1 MSCRS
6 SIQRF
11 LGVGLLVALT
21 VGCGEMDSV
30 SRGAGFGVNLA
41 GAEFGA
47 LEPGFSNSNLGVD
60 GRDYFFPSHDVLAYY
75 VDQGI
80 RLVRLPVSWERLQP
94 ELGSAL
100 DSGYLGRIVECLDR
114 AALLGCSVVL
124 DIHNY
129 GRYRL
134 QSGRDV
140 RELVV
145 AARPANKGEFDHS
158 FLVDLWMRLSKKV
171 RSHPA
176 IAAYGLMNE
185 PHDMGGADW
194 HATSDQVVRAL
205 RIAGD
210 DNWIWVAGD
219 GWSSAEKW
227 DRYNPASPWINDTIN
242 RTAYEAHVYFD
253 SDGSGTYVKSFDQEA
268 QIDRFAG
275 QRGRE
280 RLQPFLNWCERY
292 GVVGVIGE
300 FGVPWGDPGW
310 LPVLDEFLSEVR
322 RRNIKA
328 CAWAGGRYWGD
339 YTLSLERRNGHD
351 AAPLRQIRWHNSQI
365 GKHVGYPFSSSK
377 PMPR

>member
-145 AARPANKGEFDHS
+145 AARPAARPSPSPDVPRGAREPVPD
-158 FLVDLWMRLSKKV
+158 RLPFWGGCNGAHAKK
-171 RSHPA
+171 
-176 IAAYGLMNE
+176 
-185 PHDMGGADW
+185 
-194 HATSDQVVRAL
+194 
-205 RIAGD
+205 
-210 DNWIWVAGD
+210 
-219 GWSSAEKW
+219 
-227 DRYNPASPWINDTIN
+227 
-242 RTAYEAHVYFD
+242 
-253 SDGSGTYVKSFDQEA
+253 
-268 QIDRFAG
+268 
-275 QRGRE
+275 
-280 RLQPFLNWCERY
+280 
-292 GVVGVIGE
+292 
-300 FGVPWGDPGW
+300 
-310 LPVLDEFLSEVR
+310 
-322 RRNIKA
+322 
-328 CAWAGGRYWGD
+328 
-339 YTLSLERRNGHD
+339 
-351 AAPLRQIRWHNSQI
+351 
-365 GKHVGYPFSSSK
+365 
-377 PMPR
+377 